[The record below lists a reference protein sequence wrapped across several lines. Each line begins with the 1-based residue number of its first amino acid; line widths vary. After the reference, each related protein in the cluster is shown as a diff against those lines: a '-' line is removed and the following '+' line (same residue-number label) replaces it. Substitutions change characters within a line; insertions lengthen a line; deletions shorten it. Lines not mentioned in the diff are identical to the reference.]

1 MKSHARG
8 HQNLASTHT
17 EISFPVQQCLEV
29 RKPSL
34 DSGLSYG
41 LPSRAAGPEM
51 RASAWSVQNC
61 SLGHLWSLELSL
73 SFNPQ
78 WPRAG
83 CAGFLSY
90 GDFCSVHQQH
100 VSVWSMEGCDCLL
113 LREAPWAPNSVDT
126 NTFPRHSGDLTSHS
140 SNPSPLPY
148 YLESASV
155 LSIIIQLWSLFT
167 DLDTRPSLGK

>member
-61 SLGHLWSLELSL
+61 SLGYLWSLELSL

-90 GDFCSVHQQH
+90 GDCCSVHQQH